1 MKGKKVNEI
10 LLWFEYMECAKH
22 AVQGTVINNKI
33 KQFLMVR
40 VTMKYGKWQGT
51 MASGSKIW
59 DVK

>member
-40 VTMKYGKWQGT
+40 VTMKYGK
-51 MASGSKIW
+51 
-59 DVK
+59 